1 MTEAAVSAKRA
12 ELAVWLREGLVKL
25 GPTFI
30 KIGERCSPGMQSALG
45 AGCLSTQVDAMAAA
59 GADAQLPG
67 WLPACL
73 AGLRSRLSCLERT
86 PAASARTLGTP
97 CCMPDHCCTLVSLYD
112 CHARAHARCV

>member
-45 AGCLSTQVDAMAAA
+45 AGCRSTQVDVMAAV
-59 GADAQLPG
+59 GAVAQLPG
-67 WLPACL
+67 RVPACL
-73 AGLRSRLSCLERT
+73 ASLRSRLSCLERT
-86 PAASARTLGTP
+86 PAASARRLATP
-97 CCMPDHCCTLVSLYD
+97 CCMPDHCSLVSSD
-112 CHARAHARCV
+112 HCHACARARCV